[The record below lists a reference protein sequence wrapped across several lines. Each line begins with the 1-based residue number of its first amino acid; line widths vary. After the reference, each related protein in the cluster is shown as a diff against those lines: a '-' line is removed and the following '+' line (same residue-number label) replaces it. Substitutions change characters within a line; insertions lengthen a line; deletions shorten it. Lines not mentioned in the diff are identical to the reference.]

1 MSFHIGHDSGEIR
14 LVVQVCLGFSGEVFL
29 LLMASSFCVVR
40 FALSSASAIIVAH
53 SFFLTRLFS
62 LSISEGIFSSAAV
75 HVFSAVPSSD
85 TSCRAS
91 SGQESMH
98 FGSPPHRSQ
107 AMAMRFSGSRAMP
120 PYGQAWMHQSQAEHF
135 FSSTFMMPFS
145 DCTSASSGQALMHGA
160 SSQNLQVTAALSNGV
175 MRMTCILE
183 PSGVQCS
190 HFSEAQ
196 TYSQMP
202 QPVHLKGSTE
212 TNLREVDLACCSCLV
227 IGYALVEFLC

>member
-1 MSFHIGHDSGEIR
+1 MNHWCKSLGNLVTK
-14 LVVQVCLGFSGEVFL
+14 LVVFLESEPSRKARMGRSGWLF
-29 LLMASSFCVVR
+29 R
-40 FALSSASAIIVAH
+40 FAWVFRAWF
-53 SFFLTRLFS
+53 FFLTRLLS

-160 SSQNLQVTAALSNGV
+160 SLQNLQVTAALSKGV
-175 MRMTCILE
+175 MRMTRILE
-183 PSGVQCS
+183 PNGVQCS

-227 IGYALVEFLC
+227 IGYPLVEFLC